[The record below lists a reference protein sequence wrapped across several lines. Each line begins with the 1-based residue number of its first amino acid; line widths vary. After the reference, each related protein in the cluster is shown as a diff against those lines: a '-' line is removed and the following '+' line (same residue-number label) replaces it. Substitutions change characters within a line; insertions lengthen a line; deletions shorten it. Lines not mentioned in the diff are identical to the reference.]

1 MHFASGPKSCFGHAT
16 LPQAAA
22 AKAAF
27 LAAAAKP
34 KERKVVVAMIH
45 KGCQTDF
52 VEELPAFP
60 LPMGAPVV
68 TAPMV
73 RAGDTGSVLAPQTV
87 SLGLLIFA
95 F

>member
-34 KERKVVVAMIH
+34 KERKVVIAMIP
-45 KGCQTDF
+45 KGCQTEF
-52 VEELPAFP
+52 VEEPPVFP
-60 LPMGAPVV
+60 LPVGAPVV
-68 TAPMV
+68 AAPMV
-73 RAGDTGSVLAPQTV
+73 RAGNVGSVLAPQTV
-87 SLGLLIFA
+87 SLGLLILA